1 MYPKRYTIHY
11 KTHYEKVVEMAEN
24 IHLAVH
30 FEGSPL
36 KKLVST
42 YVSDEFGEPLKDW
55 AIGGHPNI
63 NVITGYELSGTL
75 EETTD
80 QLTLMRKH
88 SEEVPWDLLNGRLV
102 RGVTELLSIPGY
114 RVWNPDNDSE
124 FRHVDTSKG
133 FTPVQSVGGDVGRL
147 IVVAPLV

>member
-1 MYPKRYTIHY
+1 MT
-11 KTHYEKVVEMAEN
+11 EN
-24 IHLAVH
+24 IYLAVH
-30 FEGSPL
+30 FEGSLL

-42 YVSDEFGEPLKDW
+42 NVADEFGEPLSGW

-63 NVITGYELSGTL
+63 NAITGYELSDTL

-88 SEEVPWDLLNGRLV
+88 SEEIPWDLLNGRLI
-102 RGVTELLSIPGY
+102 RGVIELLTIPGY
-114 RVWNPDNDSE
+114 RVYDPNDNTE
-124 FRHVDTSKG
+124 FRHVDHTAG
-133 FTPVQSVGGDVGRL
+133 FTPVQSVGGDIGRL

>member
-1 MYPKRYTIHY
+1 MT
-11 KTHYEKVVEMAEN
+11 EN
-24 IHLAVH
+24 IYLAAH

-36 KKLVST
+36 KKLAVT

-55 AIGGHPNI
+55 AIGGHPDI
-63 NVITGYELSGTL
+63 NAITGYELSDTL

-88 SEEVPWDLLNGRLV
+88 SEETPWDLLNGRLI
-102 RGVTELLSIPGY
+102 RGVIELLTIPGY
-114 RVWNPDNDSE
+114 RVWNPDNDSK
-124 FRHVDTSKG
+124 FMHVNPTEG
-133 FTPVQSVGGDVGRL
+133 FTPVQNVGGDTGRL

>member
-1 MYPKRYTIHY
+1 
-11 KTHYEKVVEMAEN
+11 MAEN
-24 IHLAVH
+24 IYLAVH

-55 AIGGHPNI
+55 AMGGHPNI
-63 NVITGYELSGTL
+63 NAVTGYELSNVLGVTTEML
-75 EETTD
+75 ELMRENSEET
-80 QLTLMRKH
+80 
-88 SEEVPWDLLNGRLV
+88 PWDLLNGRLV

-114 RVWNPDNDSE
+114 RVYDPNDDSE
-124 FRHVDTSKG
+124 FRHVDHTEG
-133 FTPVQSVGGDVGRL
+133 FTPVQSVGGDIGRL

>member
-1 MYPKRYTIHY
+1 MT
-11 KTHYEKVVEMAEN
+11 EN
-24 IHLAVH
+24 IYLAVH

-42 YVSDEFGEPLKDW
+42 YVSDEFGEPLNEW

-63 NVITGYELSGTL
+63 NAVTGGELSEML
-75 EETTD
+75 EEATD
-80 QLTLMRKH
+80 LLTLMRKH
-88 SEEVPWDLLNGRLV
+88 SEETPLDLLNSHLV

-124 FRHVDTSKG
+124 FRHVDTLKG
-133 FTPVQSVGGDVGRL
+133 FTPVQSVGGDIGRL

>member
-1 MYPKRYTIHY
+1 
-11 KTHYEKVVEMAEN
+11 MAEN
-24 IHLAVH
+24 IYLAVH

-55 AIGGHPNI
+55 AIGGHPDI
-63 NVITGYELSGTL
+63 NAITGYELSGTL
-75 EETTD
+75 EDTTD

-88 SEEVPWDLLNGRLV
+88 SEETPWDLLNGRLV
-102 RGVTELLSIPGY
+102 RGVIELLTIPGY
-114 RVWNPDNDSE
+114 RVWNPDDDST
-124 FRHVDTSKG
+124 FMHVNPTGG
-133 FTPVQSVGGDVGRL
+133 FTPVQSVGGEIGRL